1 MPGLVER
8 LLGIDAELA
17 CLDREAVSGRRQA
30 LVALCRGCLGWCVQ
44 DEAAVSS
51 AGGDDLVA
59 FQLTEDAGDGGGGH
73 AKVAGELA
81 DGWQAGALGK
91 DAGGDHGGDLAAELF
106 VGRDRRVRVE
116 LEDHAGPRSGARRD
130 WIGGCGVGPVPRRI
144 GHHRGLVRSF
154 QQPIARP

>member
-1 MPGLVER
+1 VSEVLWLPSGGVLPNWFGWWSWVAWAWDQGLQGLPGLVER

-44 DEAAVSS
+44 DEGAVSP

-59 FQLTEDAGDGGGGH
+59 FQLTEDPSDGGGGH

-91 DAGGDHGGDLAAELF
+91 DAQTS
-106 VGRDRRVRVE
+106 
-116 LEDHAGPRSGARRD
+116 GP
-130 WIGGCGVGPVPRRI
+130 
-144 GHHRGLVRSF
+144 
-154 QQPIARP
+154 